1 MAPVTQRAQGSLK
14 GFGWNAAWGSILGV
28 ALLTGAGIWVE
39 EELVPSGAHVTPD
52 ALHHHEDEADRNK
65 GQELLERALAE
76 FAKVDEYR
84 MEMRKKE
91 RVNGKL
97 GIEQLIVLS
106 VRQKPFKVH
115 MAWKEPKALT
125 GQEAVF
131 CHNSNPKKM
140 KGKSAGFLGNIGFV
154 SMNLDDP
161 MARATSRHGID
172 EAGFENLFRRLKIS
186 WDRWEEEFETK
197 VHVTETEIDGKT
209 CTTVDVLQD
218 PESRDV
224 NDFARTIISF
234 AADSGFPVRM
244 ELYGWSESGE
254 GAGELLESYQ
264 YGKLELN
271 PGLPEEFHKK

>member
-1 MAPVTQRAQGSLK
+1 MTQDTRHAQGSLK

-28 ALLTGAGIWVE
+28 ALLSGAGIWVE
-39 EELVPSGAHVTPD
+39 EEFVPATHHTTPD
-52 ALHHHEDEADRNK
+52 SLHHHEDEADRMK
-65 GQELLERALAE
+65 GQDLLARALAE

-91 RVNGKL
+91 RLNGKL
-97 GIEQLIVLS
+97 GAEQTVVVS

-131 CHNSNPKKM
+131 CYHSNPQKM

-154 SMNLDDP
+154 TMNLDDP

-172 EAGFENLFRRLKIS
+172 EAGFQNLLSRLKNS
-186 WDRWEEEFETK
+186 WDRWDDEFETK
-197 VHVTETEIDGKT
+197 VHVTECEIDGKT

-218 PESRDV
+218 PESRDL
-224 NDFARTIISF
+224 NEFARTIISF
-234 AADSGFPVRM
+234 AADTGFPVRM
-244 ELYGWSESGE
+244 ELYGWSETGD